1 MRPPADAISNAH
13 LLHLTHDLDRAAA
26 AARGQSAVAMVAIQF
41 AQSQYVLECLTT

>member
-13 LLHLTHDLDRAAA
+13 LLHLTHDLDRAA